1 MPSVQFNLELNQV
14 YETYNKEEYDRT
26 NDDLPTLLLQSNA
39 MNFGGK
45 YYYDLM
51 IVYNEIINYRKTLNI
66 VKRVQM

>member
-14 YETYNKEEYDRT
+14 HETYTKEEYDRT

-51 IVYNEIINYRKTLNI
+51 NVYREITNYRKTLNL
-66 VKRVQM
+66 